1 MVPPRNR
8 PNRSPTPKSYSLGEE
23 IANSVIH
30 GIGAALGVAG
40 LVVLVVL
47 AALQQD
53 PWRVVSFSIYGGT
66 LIVLYLTSTLYH
78 SLQHPRAKAV
88 FRVMDHATIYLLI
101 AGTYTP
107 FLLVSLRGAWGWTL
121 LGLIW
126 GLALLGIGYQVL
138 RGGRQGTL
146 SVLSYILMGWLC
158 VIALRELLANVPI
171 GGLIWLAIGGVLY
184 TVGVIFYSW
193 QRLPYNHAIWH
204 LFVLGGSIA
213 HFVSMLFYV
222 LPDA

>member
-1 MVPPRNR
+1 MDPPGTR
-8 PNRSPTPKSYSLGEE
+8 PKRTLTHSAYSLGEE

-30 GIGAALGVAG
+30 GIGTVLGVAG

-47 AALQQD
+47 AALQGD

-107 FLLVSLRGAWGWTL
+107 FLLVSLRGAWGWTF

-126 GLALLGIGYQVL
+126 GLALLGIGFQVL
-138 RGGRQGTL
+138 FAGRQGVL
-146 SVLSYILMGWLC
+146 SVLSYIVMGWLG
-158 VIALRELLANVPI
+158 VIALRELLANIPM

-213 HFVSMLFYV
+213 HFFSMLFYV